1 MKTKF
6 KVAIIAGAIIGLV
19 SITIPTVFFLIQ
31 PPEITNGNN
40 DKSID
45 NVIYPN
51 PLFYR
56 GTISD
61 MMLESD
67 DRVQFIVGSYNA
79 TYVTYPHSPAYII
92 LDHKNQTCTYKEMF
106 PGIMSGNMHQLK
118 IGLGPNNESI
128 AYNFFTNPFGYLVA
142 YLYKTNTLGR
152 WIFYPALSDKPI
164 PYGGFNRRSVYNW
177 NFMPSGKIN
186 LAFLYQGT
194 YNTPAI
200 YNETTDS
207 FFFLYDVFEEI
218 QDQVILNWYG
228 DFAVVDSNIFYFWLE
243 YINEFNFHPYLAIK
257 WQGEGWQLTRIGNES
272 ETYMPIS
279 IIPQNNK
286 VNIFYHDSGIS
297 SFDSRLY
304 HTQIYNSTSNTTTLL
319 HQFDGRTVFRQDSVC
334 ALSQNEYV
342 FIYTKGSYE
351 LNAQRDLFMGYYD
364 GKEFYEFMLTNTT
377 QYHEHRAH
385 CELGENYIHLAWET
399 AVYKG
404 TGTYDP
410 LKNNLFYNRISL
422 REIRLSKETGKIPS
436 MITIKNEHHRTEL
449 FNDWAFLKLT
459 IYIAL
464 SIRISFFPVKFLCEI
479 QWII

>member
-6 KVAIIAGAIIGLV
+6 RITIIAGAIIGIV
-19 SITIPTVFFLIQ
+19 SIVIPTIFFLIQ

-40 DKSID
+40 NDKSIE

-67 DRVQFIVGSYNA
+67 DRVQFIVGSFNA
-79 TYVTYPHSPAYII
+79 TYVPYPHSPAYII

-106 PGIMSGNMHQLK
+106 PGITSGNMHQLK

-142 YLYKTNTLGR
+142 QLYKTNTLGR
-152 WIFYPALSDKPI
+152 WITYPALMNKPK
-164 PYGGFNRRSVYNW
+164 PYSGGFRRSVYNW

-186 LAFLYQGT
+186 LAFLYMGHT
-194 YNTPAI
+194 HATPAI

-207 FFFLYDVFEEI
+207 FFFLSDVFEEI
-218 QDQVILNWYG
+218 QDQQILSRHG
-228 DFAVVDSNIFYFWLE
+228 DFAVVDSNTFFFWLE
-243 YINEFNFHPYLAIK
+243 YINDSNFHPYLAIN
-257 WQGEGWQLTRIGNES
+257 WLGEGWQLTKIGNES
-272 ETYMPIS
+272 ETYMPIN
-279 IIPQNNK
+279 ILPQKN
-286 VNIFYHDSGIS
+286 VMNIFYFDSGVS

-304 HTQIYNSTSNTTTLL
+304 QMQIYNSTSNSTTLL
-319 HQFDGRTVFRQDSVC
+319 HQFGGRITFYGDSVC

-422 REIRLSKETGKIPS
+422 REIRLSKETGKIQS
-436 MITIKNEHHRTEL
+436 IITIKSEHHRTEL
-449 FNDWAFLKLT
+449 FNYWALLKLT
-459 IYIAL
+459 IYIVL
-464 SIRISFFPVKFLCEI
+464 SIRIRFFSSRILV
-479 QWII
+479 